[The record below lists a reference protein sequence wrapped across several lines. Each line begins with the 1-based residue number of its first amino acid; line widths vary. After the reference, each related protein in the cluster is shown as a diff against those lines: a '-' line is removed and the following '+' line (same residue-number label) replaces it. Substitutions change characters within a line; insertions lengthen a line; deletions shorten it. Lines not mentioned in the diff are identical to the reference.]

1 MRKLVSLGFS
11 CQSRFCIYLVIA
23 DHRLLPFDYNVTTK
37 AALLAAFRYDGEIF
51 SLRDEDVME
60 VYRAPKEGREGIH
73 TKGVYLW
80 HDYAVTEDLK
90 ILPNWREGLPLIRQ
104 EYAAMWGRFRSLLR
118 SPDEQ
123 FTFVISNTQ
132 INLGEYA
139 RDFQDFSD
147 KFRITRDFILDLK
160 EALTAFGVR
169 DFEIL
174 VLNRNLRDS
183 IELNHAFLASWF
195 RSVFAG
201 KLTLPTNGKLAASVF
216 SVGAADSTAL
226 TSVAG
231 VYESGWRIVPLSDHG
246 AAITK
251 AGESV
256 GELRSMQGG
265 YIAVFDDDAEY
276 NPYRYQCGRWRTILV
291 GQNPLAAVKPQLR
304 LCCQQY
310 FSGPFHWP

>member
-1 MRKLVSLGFS
+1 MRKLVSFGFS
-11 CQSRFCIYLVIA
+11 CQSRFCIDLVSA
-23 DHRLLPFDYNVTTK
+23 DHRRLPFDYNVTTK
-37 AALLAAFRYDGEIF
+37 AALLAAFLNDGEIF
-51 SLRDEDVME
+51 GLRDEDVLE
-60 VYRAPKEGREGIH
+60 VYRTPKEGREGIH

-80 HDYAVTEDLK
+80 HDFAVTEDLD

-104 EYAAMWGRFRSLLR
+104 KYAAMWGRFRSLLR

-147 KFRITRDFILDLK
+147 KFRITRDFILYLK

-183 IELNHAFLASWF
+183 IELNHAFPGGWF

-201 KLTLPTNGKLAASVF
+201 KLTLPTNGKLAGSVF
-216 SVGAADSTAL
+216 SVGAADRAAL
-226 TSVAG
+226 TSVDG
-231 VYESGWRIVPLSDHG
+231 VYEGGWRIVPLSDHN

-251 AGESV
+251 AGEPV
-256 GELRSMQGG
+256 GELRSMQDG
-265 YIAVFDDDAEY
+265 YIAVFDDDAESIRTAIRADDGELY
-276 NPYRYQCGRWRTILV
+276 WSDKTRWRRSNL
-291 GQNPLAAVKPQLR
+291 
-304 LCCQQY
+304 
-310 FSGPFHWP
+310 S